1 MQLIR
6 CTRKLLKELRTIP
19 GDREQPEGVL
29 GGWHAN
35 LLRIERRKCV
45 LFTNDATLFSIF
57 VPGMKKERFDRMAQI
72 FGQELFRSLNRE
84 GFGQSEIEAVLD
96 EIREIHYAKTNNRR
110 VLGSMNDLAF
120 QLKWIIQVNG
130 GLEQVSMDSLAR
142 ELNRIPMSVIR
153 EHTYSIE
160 ALRSRLESYV
170 T

>member
-6 CTRKLLKELRTIP
+6 CTQKLLKELRTIP
-19 GDREQPEGVL
+19 GEIEQPEGVL

-57 VPGMKKERFDRMAQI
+57 VPGMKKARFERMAHI

-84 GFGQSEIEAVLD
+84 GFSQSEIEAVLN
-96 EIREIHYAKTNNRR
+96 EIQEIHYAKTNNRS
-110 VLGSMNDLAF
+110 VLGSMNDLAY
-120 QLKWIIQVNG
+120 QLEWIVHANG
-130 GLEQVSMDSLAR
+130 GLAHASMDSVAY
-142 ELNRIPMSVIR
+142 ELNRIPMSAIR
-153 EHTYSIE
+153 EYTYSVE
-160 ALRSRLESYV
+160 ALRSRLEPYA